1 MSKKIIT
8 ETADMEYN
16 VETGKYEVK
25 RTQQVAVLSTEDK
38 YYKFYHQGL
47 IYISDMPPE
56 CHRVFYALL
65 DNMTYVDQKV
75 EGLGDFGMHIF
86 LNKPIK
92 EGIAESLGMRNSRS
106 IDNVITKLV
115 KGEVLF
121 QVGRGIYR
129 PNPYLV
135 GRGAWKEIAHLRAEC
150 GHPFAAGDT
159 FKSVCARKDMAK
171 QRIAEA
177 MAEQAKHQPEPP
189 TTEDEPT
196 TQQMPE
202 AAEWGCF
209 GL

>member
-8 ETADMEYN
+8 ETSDMEYN
-16 VETGKYEVK
+16 AETGKYEVQ
-25 RTQQVAVLSTEDK
+25 RTQQVAILSTEDK

-56 CHRVFYALL
+56 YHRVFYALL

-92 EGIAESLGMRNSRS
+92 EGIAESLGMGNSRS

-129 PNPYLV
+129 PNPYIV
-135 GRGAWKEIAHLRAEC
+135 ARGAWKEIAHLRAEC

-159 FKSVCARKDMAK
+159 FKAVCARKDMVK
-171 QRIAEA
+171 QRIAEV
-177 MAEQAKHQPEPP
+177 MADQAKHQPAPP
-189 TTEDEPT
+189 VKKDESTAEQPI
-196 TQQMPE
+196 E
-202 AAEWGCF
+202 AAQ
-209 GL
+209 